1 MPRNEGTFDQ
11 FLDTYR
17 AGELRAEL
25 GAALRDMMVEAHT
38 AAGANNDGT
47 TKAVLTLKLS
57 FEVNSEGSVTAA
69 HDTGI
74 KGPVVDQKGDRLRHS
89 TSDGFEAQKDEKP
102 SKSNLR
108 AIDGA
113 RASA

>member
-1 MPRNEGTFDQ
+1 MPRNEGTFEQ

-38 AAGANNDGT
+38 AAGANADGT
-47 TKAVLTLKLS
+47 TKAVLTLKLAL
-57 FEVNSEGSVTAA
+57 EVNSEGSVTAA
-69 HDTGI
+69 HDISI